1 MYLIPKAP
9 QVDQKDGSSYSKIIK
24 TINKSIG
31 RFRRD
36 IALRWDKKK
45 KKTKWAKGSSCIFT
59 KYKKVC
65 AELQVKV
72 LIKKQE
78 FKEELRNL

>member
-9 QVDQKDGSSYSKIIK
+9 QVDKKDGSSYSKIIK

-45 KKTKWAKGSSCIFT
+45 KQNGPKAFPI
-59 KYKKVC
+59 Y
-65 AELQVKV
+65 LQN
-72 LIKKQE
+72 IKK
-78 FKEELRNL
+78 FVLSCKLKYW